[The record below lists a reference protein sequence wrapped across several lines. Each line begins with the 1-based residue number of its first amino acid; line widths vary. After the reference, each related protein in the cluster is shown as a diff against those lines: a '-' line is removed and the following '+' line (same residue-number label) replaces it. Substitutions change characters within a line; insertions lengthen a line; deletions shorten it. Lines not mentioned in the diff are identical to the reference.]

1 MPMMEERVRPDA
13 SNMMQEPNRARR
25 SSMQQSYSRERK
37 PSANLPLHL
46 QRQGN
51 EITQQI
57 YLDEVFAALKDVLNT
72 LRRESEPGTS

>member
-25 SSMQQSYSRERK
+25 STLQQSYSRERK

-72 LRRESEPGTS
+72 LRRESEPGTP